1 MAARGRRAGP
11 GPGPGRGRGRRGGG
25 GARGSA
31 RLALLAAVV
40 AGSALGAR
48 AQDYDYGDYD
58 DDYSGG
64 GGFTPGPLPPTVAS
78 DPTQYTPT
86 EDLPGNSPL
95 QNPTPT
101 DILNEAGTQIFNRLL
116 GLGGRGSGPP
126 RPIDQLISFLNRAIP
141 IADEKKAGLEAAKSG
156 LDTVSESLNILGGQ
170 YDEAA
175 NAARRGNIYKK
186 KKKKQGEG
194 QEEEQSDSTS
204 GSGVVET
211 AEERAELC
219 ARCVDT
225 DPTGQCVFW
234 AGAGQC
240 SENTAY
246 MLRSC
251 GASCCA
257 AGADPPCKARR
268 ARTREAR
275 GGPRS
280 GGGGGGGMVG
290 GAGSRV
296 RRTRARRDAE
306 QRQGRSQTPA
316 SSAPEEGEM
325 PAAMVEELARLAE
338 PSWFGEKAL
347 CLDLRSECAAWG
359 RQGLC
364 MRRPEYMAEF
374 CPKACMLCP

>member
-1 MAARGRRAGP
+1 
-11 GPGPGRGRGRRGGG
+11 
-25 GARGSA
+25 
-31 RLALLAAVV
+31 V
-40 AGSALGAR
+40 AGSALGAL
-48 AQDYDYGDYD
+48 AQDYDYDYD
-58 DDYSGG
+58 DDYSDE

-116 GLGGRGSGPP
+116 GLGGRASRPP
-126 RPIDQLISFLNRAIP
+126 RKIDQLISFLNRAIP
-141 IADEKKAGLEAAKSG
+141 IAGEKKAGLEAAKSG
-156 LDTVSESLNILGGQ
+156 LDTVSESLQILGQ
-170 YDEAA
+170 RYDEAA
-175 NAARRGNIYKK
+175 KDARSGKIYKK
-186 KKKKQGEG
+186 KKKKRGEG
-194 QEEEQSDSTS
+194 MKEEQTDSTS
-204 GSGVVET
+204 GSGAVET

-240 SENTAY
+240 TENKAY

-275 GGPRS
+275 GGPKS
-280 GGGGGGGMVG
+280 GGGGAGMIG
-290 GAGSRV
+290 GAGGRV
-296 RRTRARRDAE
+296 RSTRARRDAE

-316 SSAPEEGEM
+316 SSAPEGSDT

-338 PSWFGEKAL
+338 PSWFGEEAL

-364 MRRPEYMAEF
+364 IRRPEYMAEF